1 MLNQMMYAF
10 FQLNDKLFD
19 LLYSMCKFREIIKN
33 YFFVKQVRA
42 VKPNVLTEKN
52 INKKRSWLC

>member
-1 MLNQMMYAF
+1 MMYAF